1 MSSILFRMH
10 DFKTVFLRK
19 HVEYTAGEEIILSKY
34 IIKINYNIFLVAYS
48 NLVPS

>member
-19 HVEYTAGEEIILSKY
+19 HVEYTAGGVKNT
-34 IIKINYNIFLVAYS
+34 IKIYHKNKL
-48 NLVPS
+48 